1 MITTHD
7 LAPAG
12 RLTGQTAMAAAL
24 ADFERRY
31 PAYART
37 AVLDDMRA
45 RPPSV
50 ISRDPQS

>member
-12 RLTGQTAMAAAL
+12 RRTGQTAMAAAL